1 MTKAASAARPFLR
14 GRALIKIFER
24 NAWVQ
29 SGEIDAN
36 IKLLKDD
43 LDNVAERMK
52 KAVHMS
58 ALLFVGVLLRDGVSP
73 ICVDGDRYNPDCKLK
88 EASKYLQDF
97 DQVDKIEIDTTEKS
111 FTLHATN
118 AQPRAPEKVWPFYE
132 NWSGDGCSHMTFSE
146 NTERHEISGAETWT
160 CASSGVHAFIY
171 NRESKTFVFVTTMAA
186 LSETLRWQCTE

>member
-1 MTKAASAARPFLR
+1 VSKMDYP
-14 GRALIKIFER
+14 
-24 NAWVQ
+24 Q
-29 SGEIDAN
+29 SN
-36 IKLLKDD
+36 
-43 LDNVAERMK
+43 
-52 KAVHMS
+52 MS
-58 ALLFVGVLLRDGVSP
+58 ALLFVGVLCGMAFLPSASMATV
-73 ICVDGDRYNPDCKLK
+73 ITLNCKLK

-118 AQPRAPEKVWPFYE
+118 AQPRAREKVWPFYE